1 MPDNHKVLTAKPE
14 INRGIAAEN
23 ILKSWNSAMYQLL
36 DPPRLTDGGE
46 PGAERVTARDPWTGA
61 TWKVYGGSHYL
72 KPAARV
78 GDFTLTGVPDP
89 VTGATAYYRV
99 EFADGCMPN
108 CWQGCLLY
116 PRGFLAVPSP
126 VPLLPPWS
134 PGTDGRWRAAAATAL
149 EGLNV
154 TMSRLEGDLHLGS
167 SLLAFTVVRVDNSS
181 TQGAPLLAMQLL
193 SSNLSGEVH
202 PLADGTAHGT
212 TANGRKS

>member
-1 MPDNHKVLTAKPE
+1 
-14 INRGIAAEN
+14 
-23 ILKSWNSAMYQLL
+23 MYQLL
-36 DPPRLTDGGE
+36 VPE
-46 PGAERVTARDPWTGA
+46 PVPAPHPWTGV
-61 TWKVYGGSHYL
+61 TWKVYGGSQYL

-78 GDFTLTGVPDP
+78 GEFTLTAVADP
-89 VTGATAYYRV
+89 VTSATAYYRV
-99 EFADGCMPN
+99 EFADGSMPK

-116 PRGFLAVPSP
+116 PRGFLAAPSP

-134 PGTDGRWRAAAATAL
+134 PGSDGRWRAAAATAL
-149 EGLNV
+149 EALNG

-193 SSNLSGEVH
+193 SSDSSGEMH

-212 TANGRKS
+212 KANGANHESR